1 MRWTSLT
8 LALALAAA
16 CSPSKKTP
24 ERPVE
29 APAAPALAAD
39 APKPAPEATP
49 QKPTETEVKGGDTRH
64 EDDDVLAQ
72 LVGIWRVDLDALA
85 QDPAITNLAEK
96 ERPEALALMR
106 QTFQSMAFEY
116 AADGKL
122 RVFFGS
128 QTRTG
133 TYTVH
138 GSQED
143 TVSVT
148 TVLGSGANKIE
159 SKIKITFE
167 SGAALITQD
176 GEPSLRLLRGIPSPP
191 GASPKPTG
199 PKDGVPHPAGAPG
212 TPQ

>member
-1 MRWTSLT
+1 MRWTSLIV
-8 LALALAAA
+8 ALALAAA

-24 ERPVE
+24 AAPTK
-29 APAAPALAAD
+29 APAAPAPAAD
-39 APKPAPEATP
+39 APKRAPEASP
-49 QKPTETEVKGGDTRH
+49 KKPSETEVKGGDARH

-85 QDPAITNLAEK
+85 KDPAITNLPEK

-122 RVFFGS
+122 RVFLGS

-133 TYTVH
+133 TYTID
-138 GSQED
+138 GSEED

-148 TVLGSGANKIE
+148 TVLGAGANKIE
-159 SKIKITFE
+159 SKIKITF
-167 SGAALITQD
+167 SGMAALITQD
-176 GEPSLRLLRGIPSPP
+176 GEPSLRLVRGIPAPP
-191 GASPKPTG
+191 GAPPKP
-199 PKDGVPHPAGAPG
+199 AAP
-212 TPQ
+212 